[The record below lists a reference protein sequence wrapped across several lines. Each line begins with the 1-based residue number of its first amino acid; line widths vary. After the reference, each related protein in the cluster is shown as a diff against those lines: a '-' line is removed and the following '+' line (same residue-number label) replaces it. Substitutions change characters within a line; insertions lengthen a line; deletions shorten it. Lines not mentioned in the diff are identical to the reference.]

1 MVYIISHIQKFSNL
15 SPLFILEQ
23 RKRFLFSGNRIR
35 LEADII
41 LNLVVCSYYNCRYYF
56 RYYIAHI

>member
-41 LNLVVCSYYNCRYYF
+41 LNLVVCSYKTADIIF
-56 RYYIAHI
+56 AII